1 MEHNNIDRVLDTSG
15 NTLGRDDL
23 NKNHLFL
30 TKMSCMLFHSIE
42 FELQDFRVQGWYS
55 YFMYAFQMQFYFLVL
70 DLFMEILD
78 DLDEIQI
85 HV

>member
-1 MEHNNIDRVLDTSG
+1 MKYNNIDFDRVLDTSG

-23 NKNHLFL
+23 NKV
-30 TKMSCMLFHSIE
+30 SCMSFHSVE

-55 YFMYAFQMQFYFLVL
+55 YFMYAFQMQFYFFVL
-70 DLFMEILD
+70 DLFMGILD
-78 DLDEIQI
+78 DLDEIEI